1 MARCALIGSFA
12 PPLGHVARRSPTSG
26 EFMPRLATLFAALV
40 LTCLSTPL
48 VASAQ
53 APSLNWGSE
62 VNPSRCPTDQG
73 YRYLEINVT
82 RKVDGDVALRNAVDA
97 TLGVWAS
104 REFNQH
110 IQVWHIGVPGEGGG
124 ERFCALVRYQGSFTT
139 IDGQSPAGDN
149 PPGGAHDIAAGID
162 GSFEGGYRLV
172 FNADERNSPSQKTK
186 GHIGAFEGQIGLYD
200 WLDFYFTN
208 FIINQATDLEWWGW
222 VYHGGHNGAW
232 VNSIDGDQGD
242 ITN

>member
-1 MARCALIGSFA
+1 M
-12 PPLGHVARRSPTSG
+12 V
-26 EFMPRLATLFAALV
+26 RLAALV
-40 LTCLSTPL
+40 VAVALVLIGTPL

-53 APSLNWGSE
+53 APSLNWGSQ

-82 RKVDGDVALRNAVDA
+82 RKVDGDVALRDAVNILSA
-97 TLGVWAS
+97 PWAD

-110 IQVWHIGVPGEGGG
+110 IQVWHIGVPGGGGG

-139 IDGQSPAGDN
+139 INGAMAPGSTETLDG
-149 PPGGAHDIAAGID
+149 GID

-172 FNADERNSPSQKTK
+172 FNADERTPLLEKTQ
-186 GHIGAFEGQIGLYD
+186 GHIGTLKGPIGLYD
-200 WLDFYFTN
+200 WIDFYFMN
-208 FIINQATDLEWWGW
+208 FDVDAFTVPEWWGW
-222 VYHGGHNGAW
+222 IYHGGNNGAW
-232 VNSIDGDQGD
+232 VDSIGGDQGD